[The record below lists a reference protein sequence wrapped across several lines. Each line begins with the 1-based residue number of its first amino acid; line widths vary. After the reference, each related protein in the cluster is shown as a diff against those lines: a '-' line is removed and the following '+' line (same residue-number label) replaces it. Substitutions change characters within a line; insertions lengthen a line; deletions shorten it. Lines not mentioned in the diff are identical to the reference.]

1 MSRKKL
7 LSLVIHSMIFCFYY
21 SWHLYT
27 WIRIFVW
34 IFHLLAC
41 KYIKCKV
48 MQWSVILVYLL
59 FRWRNSESWRS
70 EEKYKTFCQDAPP
83 PTMKRTTMFV
93 TPDNKKQRW
102 EWPCATLRA
111 HDSALCSLISPSRS
125 SVKLGF
131 PTTRRTSICVT
142 PDNKKQGW
150 YEPAKPQE
158 SLTLSL
164 LLY

>member
-1 MSRKKL
+1 
-7 LSLVIHSMIFCFYY
+7 
-21 SWHLYT
+21 
-27 WIRIFVW
+27 
-34 IFHLLAC
+34 
-41 KYIKCKV
+41 
-48 MQWSVILVYLL
+48 MQWSVTLVYLL

-102 EWPCATLRA
+102 EWPFATLRA
-111 HDSALCSLISPSRS
+111 PDSALCSLISPSRS

-142 PDNKKQGW
+142 PDNKKRTTW
-150 YEPAKPQE
+150 RWTCETPRAPD
-158 SLTLSL
+158 SAFAPFSSPCL
-164 LLY
+164 LFCWTCQSYRENNYHMLLWQQ